1 MQTMNKSYSL
11 FPLLSVMNQK
21 PVDVGCGRL
30 SASIGSDGLIRSINY
45 YHPSQGFVTL
55 APIGQF
61 PNDKWYDSAFVRQYR
76 RRLIS
81 DQVDGFGLRWKGNI
95 QKKEVYQAEK
105 KFPLLYDRFGEI
117 DASSL
122 FLAVEEKEKAFL
134 IQRIEVKNGGDQTVR
149 VPFEVGG
156 TFSLNRCSYGQL
168 TEAGPIPIP
177 PLNNVMKVQQNHL
190 LITNANLPATVDVYL
205 FEEGKPLILSP
216 MEKRADEPI
225 TYRHEAELHLKKG
238 ESRTIHI
245 VYIANT
251 QVEGQPEFHYSYVEE
266 LEAKAFQYGPRW
278 KKQNVQESIT
288 KFMIERN
295 VNYIV
300 SCCSIPVSNEY
311 VCVITDHQLLPLS
324 WNRDA
329 YYMMQLLLESE
340 KNANELIE
348 VSYKWEWRNKIRQIL
363 RGHLLWMFEKAERP
377 DRYWGRAYLTNGLC
391 KDKVFQLDQQ
401 CYPLLELCDY
411 NERFYDNETVQRV
424 LPKVKDILNMMMEYK
439 DDQKWIFRT
448 GETPA
453 DDKVDYPYHFSS
465 QVLVWHTLQQLA
477 RLNETFAFYEADLF
491 EWADRVKQ
499 DCLDAFVTSHQ
510 DRELFAYLTD
520 LKGNYQLYHDA
531 NDLPT
536 VYAPLWGFCD
546 REDERW
552 IHTMEF
558 AFSPENKG
566 GFYPGEFGG
575 LGSVHTPHAWPLGD
589 GQELLFSGLV
599 GDSSRRD
606 RVLCKLEQVVQWD
619 GLFPEAIHE
628 ERGTIESRHWFSW
641 PGAFI
646 SCVLLYLKEES
657 SCTP

>member
-1 MQTMNKSYSL
+1 MQTMNLSYSL

-81 DQVDGFGLRWKGNI
+81 DQVDGFGFRWKGNL
-95 QKKEVYQAEK
+95 QKQKVYQAEK
-105 KFPLLYDRFGEI
+105 KFPFFYDRFGEI
-117 DASSL
+117 DVSSL

-177 PLNNVMKVQQNHL
+177 PLSNVMKVQQNHL
-190 LITNANLPATVDVYL
+190 LIMNAHLPATVDVYL
-205 FEEGKPLILSP
+205 FEEGEPLILSP

-245 VYIANT
+245 VYIAHT
-251 QVEGQPEFHYSYVEE
+251 QVEGQPELHYSYVEE
-266 LEAKAFQYGPRW
+266 LEAKAFQHGPRW
-278 KKQNVQESIT
+278 KKHNGQENIT
-288 KFMIERN
+288 KFLIERN

-300 SCCSIPVSNEY
+300 SCCSIPVSDEH

-340 KNANELIE
+340 KNVNELFE
-348 VSYKWEWRNKIRQIL
+348 VSYEWEWRNKIRQIL

-411 NERFYDNETVQRV
+411 HERFCDKETVQRL
-424 LPKVKDILNMMMEYK
+424 LPQVKDILNMMMEYK

-477 RLNETFAFYEADLF
+477 TLNETFAFYEADLF

-499 DCLDAFVTSHQ
+499 DCLDAFVTSHK

-536 VYAPLWGFCD
+536 VYAPIWGFCD
-546 REDERW
+546 RKDERW

-566 GFYPGEFGG
+566 GFYTGEFGG

-599 GDSSRRD
+599 EDSTRQD
-606 RVLCKLEQVVQWD
+606 QVLCKLKQVVQWD
-619 GLFPEAIHE
+619 GLFSEAIHE
-628 ERGTIESRHWFSW
+628 ERGTVESRHWFSW

-646 SCVLLYLKEES
+646 SCVLLYLKEE
-657 SCTP
+657 